1 MIRSGFM
8 AMTVEYTCD
17 EPIWYWFVGPEQATV
32 RWCLSDGQAL
42 SLVVYGQ
49 SAIEPLMYRYLGT
62 CIAGPGHPRLDLQAA
77 GFEAHHVVRTN
88 SALILEAEDLLG
100 DEAGCGWPIG

>member
-8 AMTVEYTCD
+8 AMTAEYTCD
-17 EPIWYWFVGPEQATV
+17 EPIWYLFVGPEQATV

-49 SAIEPLMYRYLGT
+49 SAIEPLMHRYLGT
-62 CIAGPGHPRLDLQAA
+62 CVAGPGYPRLDL
-77 GFEAHHVVRTN
+77 
-88 SALILEAEDLLG
+88 
-100 DEAGCGWPIG
+100 